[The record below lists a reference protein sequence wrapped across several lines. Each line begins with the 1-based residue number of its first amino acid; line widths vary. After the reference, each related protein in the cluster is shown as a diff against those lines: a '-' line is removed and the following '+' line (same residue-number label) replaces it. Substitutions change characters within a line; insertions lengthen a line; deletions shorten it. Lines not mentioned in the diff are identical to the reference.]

1 MAAGSLVIFNSGFP
15 FALQYLAC
23 LIFSGVGGM
32 IPAAVFGGAPVFA
45 PSLKLVATTNGLIV
59 QGSQL
64 GQVIGPPLLA
74 WMVSATGTWQT
85 APWPLIPAALL
96 GAPLALVL
104 AVLEKKS
111 RPD

>member
-1 MAAGSLVIFNSGFP
+1 
-15 FALQYLAC
+15 
-23 LIFSGVGGM
+23 
-32 IPAAVFGGAPVFA
+32 
-45 PSLKLVATTNGLIV
+45 
-59 QGSQL
+59 L

-85 APWPLIPAALL
+85 APWLLIPAALL
-96 GAPLALVL
+96 GASLALVL